1 MSRVAFLL
9 GYDLLEPKLDR
20 RVLLE
25 AQSCVAR
32 GHAVEVLCWA
42 RRQPPR
48 ELTGSYGGVVFHRL
62 YQELGVESRPFPL
75 KVPGY
80 LALVR
85 QMLRRLA
92 TFDPDVVIAADLE
105 MLPAA
110 VAGRLFLGYGL
121 IYDSHEDWPAMEA
134 QTSPALG
141 FATKL
146 LERTLLPAV
155 DAVVTVCETLAHRFR
170 RRGKKCCV
178 LLTARTRQEVD
189 NLVFRPRAEVRRELG
204 FGPDDVVAGFVG
216 NLRHKRLEM
225 LLEATEFVHQR
236 DPASRLKVLILGGPT
251 EVREAL
257 AARAA
262 ASVAAARFVF
272 HPIVDYRQVHHYLQA
287 LDIGIIQYN
296 WVLWAHLAIP
306 QKIIDYL
313 ACGVPILTRNFHER
327 ARLVRASGAGL
338 VFKGGEPH
346 QAGEALLALE
356 ASGLLPRLRRRARRA
371 FAKQLCWERQE
382 PKLLA
387 LIDVLGARRHR
398 EAGQHTSATPPPGE

>member
-32 GHAVEVLCWA
+32 GHTVEVLCWA
-42 RRQPPR
+42 RRQPHR

-62 YQELGVESRPFPL
+62 YQELGVESRPFL
-75 KVPGY
+75 FKVPSY

-155 DAVVTVCETLAHRFR
+155 DAVVTVCETLARRFR

-216 NLRHKRLEM
+216 NLQHKRLEM
-225 LLEATEFVHQR
+225 LLEAVEFVHQH

-287 LDIGIIQYN
+287 LDIGVIQYN

-398 EAGQHTSATPPPGE
+398 GAGQHTSATSPPGE

>member
-32 GHAVEVLCWA
+32 GHVVEVLCWA
-42 RRQPPR
+42 RRQPHR
-48 ELTGSYGGVVFHRL
+48 ELTGSHGGVVFHRFH
-62 YQELGVESRPFPL
+62 QELGVESRPFPL
-75 KVPGY
+75 KVPSY

-110 VAGRLFLGYGL
+110 VVGRLFLGHGL

-146 LERTLLPAV
+146 LERSLLPAV
-155 DAVVTVCETLAHRFR
+155 DAVVTVCDTLARRFR

-216 NLRHKRLEM
+216 NLQHKSLEM
-225 LLEATEFVHQR
+225 LLEAVEFVHQH

-356 ASGLLPRLRRRARRA
+356 ASELLPRLRRQARRA

>member
-1 MSRVAFLL
+1 MSRIAFLL

-32 GHAVEVLCWA
+32 GHTVEVLCWA
-42 RRQPPR
+42 RRQPYR
-48 ELTGSYGGVVFHRL
+48 ESTGSYEGVVFHRL
-62 YQELGVESRPFPL
+62 YQELGAESRPFPL
-75 KVPGY
+75 KVPSY

-110 VAGRLFLGYGL
+110 VAGRLFQGYGL

-146 LERTLLPAV
+146 LERILLPAV
-155 DAVVTVCETLAHRFR
+155 DAVITVCETLAHRFR
-170 RRGKKCCV
+170 QSGKKCRV
-178 LLTARTRQEVD
+178 LLTARTRREVES
-189 NLVFRPRAEVRRELG
+189 LIFRPRAEVRRELG
-204 FGPDDVVAGFVG
+204 FSPDDVVVGFVG
-216 NLRHKRLEM
+216 NLQHKRLEM
-225 LLEATEFVHQR
+225 LIEAVEFVHQH
-236 DPASRLKVLILGGPT
+236 DSDSRLRVLILGGPT
-251 EVREAL
+251 KVREAL
-257 AARAA
+257 ATHAT
-262 ASVAAARFVF
+262 ASGVAARFVF
-272 HPIVDYRQVHHYLQA
+272 HPMVDYRQVHHYLQA

-296 WVLWAHLAIP
+296 RVLWAHLAIP

-313 ACGVPILTRNFHER
+313 ACGVPVLTRNFRER

-338 VFKGGEPH
+338 VFKGGKPY
-346 QAGEALLALE
+346 QVGEALLALE
-356 ASGLLPRLRRRARRA
+356 TSKALPRLRRRARRA
-371 FAKQLCWERQE
+371 FTEQLCWERQE

-387 LIDVLGARRHR
+387 LIDALGSMRRR
-398 EAGQHTSATPPPGE
+398 GAGQHAASTSPSRE

>member
-42 RRQPPR
+42 RRQPHR
-48 ELTGSYGGVVFHRL
+48 GLTGSYGGVVFHRL

-85 QMLRRLA
+85 QMLQRLT

-110 VAGRLFLGYGL
+110 VTGRLFLGYGL

-146 LERTLLPAV
+146 LERSLLPAV
-155 DAVVTVCETLAHRFR
+155 DAVVTVCETLARRFR

-178 LLTARTRQEVD
+178 LLTARTR
-189 NLVFRPRAEVRRELG
+189 
-204 FGPDDVVAGFVG
+204 
-216 NLRHKRLEM
+216 
-225 LLEATEFVHQR
+225 
-236 DPASRLKVLILGGPT
+236 
-251 EVREAL
+251 
-257 AARAA
+257 
-262 ASVAAARFVF
+262 
-272 HPIVDYRQVHHYLQA
+272 
-287 LDIGIIQYN
+287 
-296 WVLWAHLAIP
+296 
-306 QKIIDYL
+306 
-313 ACGVPILTRNFHER
+313 HER
-327 ARLVRASGAGL
+327 S
-338 VFKGGEPH
+338 E
-346 QAGEALLALE
+346 E
-356 ASGLLPRLRRRARRA
+356 RRVGKECRSR
-371 FAKQLCWERQE
+371 WS
-382 PKLLA
+382 P
-387 LIDVLGARRHR
+387 D
-398 EAGQHTSATPPPGE
+398 P